1 MSSTT
6 TTPRLYG
13 EQDVNPDILRGQ
25 PIAFLGY
32 GSQGRAQAL
41 NLRDS
46 GFDVRIGVRPGGKSA
61 KQAEADGFTVR
72 SFAELSGFTPQASMK
87 ATALEIRSTYSISTM
102 I

>member
-1 MSSTT
+1 MT
-6 TTPRLYG
+6 RLYG

-46 GFDVRIGVRPGGKSA
+46 GFDVRIGVRPGGKTT
-61 KQAEADGFTVR
+61 QRTR
-72 SFAELSGFTPQASMK
+72 S
-87 ATALEIRSTYSISTM
+87 STM
-102 I
+102 YVTP